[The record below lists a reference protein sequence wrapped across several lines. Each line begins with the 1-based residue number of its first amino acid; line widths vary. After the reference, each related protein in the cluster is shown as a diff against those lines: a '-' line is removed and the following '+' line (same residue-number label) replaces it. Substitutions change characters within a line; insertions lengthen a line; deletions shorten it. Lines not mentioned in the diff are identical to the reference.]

1 MKKKIILL
9 IIVLLFGWLIGRE
22 FWWKDV
28 SVAESPVMITIEEG
42 SSVSSI
48 SNQLKDEDIIGS
60 PYLFKV
66 YTKLTG
72 QSGVLQAGEFELYR
86 GMSASDVLEVITNAQ
101 ANEVSVTFVEGWTLE
116 EMGEH
121 LESQGV
127 VSKLDWETVAT
138 HDLEGYL
145 FPDTYRFLKGVS
157 VEDIVLKMREEMD
170 ENITREM
177 RSELDRNDISVHEM
191 LTMASIIERE
201 VRGDEDRGMVS
212 DIFWKRIAIGM
223 GLQADSTV
231 NYVTGKDTP
240 SISYEDRDIDSPYN
254 TYQYRGLPPGPISN
268 PSLSS
273 IEAAIYPTSNPYYF
287 FLTDPEGGVHYAKTL
302 EEHGVNRV
310 KYLR

>member
-22 FWWKDV
+22 WWWKGADV
-28 SVAESPVMITIEEG
+28 IESTVMIAIEEG

-48 SNQLKDEDIIGS
+48 SDQLKDEDIIGS

-116 EMGEH
+116 EMGEY
-121 LESQGV
+121 LESQDV
-127 VSKLDWETVAT
+127 TSREEWNSVAT

-157 VEDIVLKMREEMD
+157 VEDIVSRMREEMD
-170 ENITREM
+170 EKISSDM
-177 RSELDRNDISVHEM
+177 RVELDRNDISIHEI

-201 VRGDEDRGMVS
+201 VRSDDDRKMVS
-212 DIFWKRIAIGM
+212 DIFWKRISIGM

-254 TYQYRGLPPGPISN
+254 TYKYRGLPPGPISS

-273 IEAAIYPTSNPYYF
+273 IEAAVYPNSNPYYF
-287 FLTDPEGGVHYAKTL
+287 FLTDPEGKVYYAKTL